1 MAMAREAT
9 AREVQV
15 KHFLELNRKLHL
27 EMSFYGPQYQGKTN
41 KDIIKD
47 LVDRIIYYI

>member
-1 MAMAREAT
+1 MAREAT

-41 KDIIKD
+41 KDRRKRVAALEICQPS
-47 LVDRIIYYI
+47 